1 MLLKSFRLS
10 RIAAC
15 AVVLAGCAS
24 DGVLNPATATRPSAD
39 FGPVSASGT
48 VAISQIYGGGGNS
61 GATLTHDF
69 IELYNSSTAD
79 VVLNGWSVQYA
90 SSAGT
95 SWQVTNLTGTIP
107 SGHYYLIE
115 EATGAGGTD
124 TLPTPDVIGSIAMS
138 ATGAK
143 VALVQSTTA
152 LSGSATGTGALT
164 GTCPADLTMIRDFVG
179 FGTSANCYEGTARAS
194 APSNT
199 VAIFRKNSG
208 SQDTDQNHD
217 DFQTGAPN
225 PHNSGVTPP
234 AAGVAASVTVS
245 PLTWSFRVG
254 DVKTFTA
261 TAKDANNVTI
271 TSTFVWSS
279 SNTAIATVDASTG
292 VVTAVSAGSATIT
305 ATAPSA
311 AYGTATA
318 SVTVGSV
325 SVQALDGS
333 LPVGFQSQ
341 LFVNSGSKDAEGND
355 VTSSSVTW
363 SSSNT
368 SVVSVD
374 ANTGVV
380 TAATAGTATITATAK
395 SDNTSSGSTTVTTVV
410 AVVGSS
416 ARIGH
421 NTDLGVPVDGNP
433 SDDIIIARRQYTISY
448 NPNRGDPNW
457 VSWNLDAT
465 HTGSA
470 PRCNCFTA
478 DTALT
483 RLGYTAYTTND
494 WINGGVWSRGH
505 MSPSADWAD
514 TPGDNAP
521 TYFLSNMLPQNQTM
535 NAGAW
540 GDLENYLRTQ
550 TVGNAEIYIVAG
562 GIFTKNRSGAGVD
575 GFGFMNSLGRIAVPD
590 SVWKIAVILP
600 DGQAVSSVSNTSAIR
615 VIAVNMPNAASA
627 SGTWEPYVTTVNAIQ
642 RSTGYSLLTML
653 PDSIAKIV
661 KANDRPPVPTITT
674 STPTVTAGQIASF
687 AATFT
692 DPDGRTDAPWAMT
705 WSWGDGT
712 SYKIN
717 SLAYPNGVTQYNK
730 THTYAVG
737 GNYTISYTVTD
748 KYGSSATSTVAVTVN
763 P

>member
-1 MLLKSFRLS
+1 MLLKSFRS
-10 RIAAC
+10 CRIAAC
-15 AVVLAGCAS
+15 SIVLAGCAS
-24 DGVLNPATATRPSAD
+24 DGVLNPATSPRPSAD
-39 FGPVSASGT
+39 FGPVSASGL

-61 GATLTHDF
+61 GATYKNDF
-69 IELYNSSTAD
+69 IELYNSSTND
-79 VVLNGWSVQYA
+79 VVLDGWSVQYA

-95 SWQVTNLTGTIP
+95 SWQVTNLTGTIQ
-107 SGHYYLIE
+107 SGHYYLIQ
-115 EATGAGGTD
+115 EAAGANGTD
-124 TLPTPDVIGSIAMS
+124 TLPTANAIGAIPMS

-152 LSGSATGTGALT
+152 LSGSASSTGTIT
-164 GTCPADLTMIRDFVG
+164 GTCPADLSTVRDFVG
-179 FGTSANCYEGTARAS
+179 FGTSANCHEGAANAP

-208 SQDTDQNHD
+208 SQDTNDNGS
-217 DFQTGAPN
+217 DFQTGAPS

-234 AAGVAASVTVS
+234 AAGIAASVTVS
-245 PLTWSFRVG
+245 PTTWSLKTG
-254 DVKTFTA
+254 DIKTFTA
-261 TAKDANNVTI
+261 TARDANNVTI
-271 TSTFVWSS
+271 SSTFVWSS
-279 SNTAIATVDASTG
+279 SNTAVATVDAATG
-292 VVTAVSAGSATIT
+292 VVTAKSAGSSTIT
-305 ATAPSA
+305 ATAPSG

-318 SVTVGSV
+318 NVTVGSV
-325 SVQALDGS
+325 TVQSLGGS

-341 LFVNSGSKDAEGND
+341 LFVASGSKDANGND

-368 SVVSVD
+368 NVVIVD
-374 ANTGVV
+374 ANTGVI
-380 TAATAGTATITATAK
+380 TAASAGSAIITATAK
-395 SDNTSSGSTTVTTVV
+395 SDNTSSGSTTVTTVI
-410 AVVGSS
+410 ATVGAN

-483 RLGYTAYTTND
+483 RLGFPAYDTND

-550 TVGNAEIYIVAG
+550 AVGNAEIYIVAG

-575 GFGFMNSLGRIAVPD
+575 GFGFMNSLGHIAVPD

-600 DGQAVSSVSNTSAIR
+600 DGRAVNSVSNTSDIR

-627 SGTWEPYVTTVNAIQ
+627 SGTWNPYVTTVNAIQ
-642 RSTGYSLLTML
+642 RSTGYSLLSML

-661 KANDRPPVPTITT
+661 KANDRPPVPTITA
-674 STPTVTAGQIASF
+674 STAGNVATFS
-687 AATFT
+687 ATFT

-705 WSWGDGT
+705 WDWGDGT

-717 SLAYPNGVTQYNK
+717 TLAYPNGVTQFSR
-730 THTYAVG
+730 THTYSASGSYTVG
-737 GNYTISYTVTD
+737 YTVTD
-748 KYGSSATSTVAVTVN
+748 KYGASATTTVAVTVN

>member
-1 MLLKSFRLS
+1 
-10 RIAAC
+10 
-15 AVVLAGCAS
+15 
-24 DGVLNPATATRPSAD
+24 
-39 FGPVSASGT
+39 
-48 VAISQIYGGGGNS
+48 
-61 GATLTHDF
+61 
-69 IELYNSSTAD
+69 
-79 VVLNGWSVQYA
+79 
-90 SSAGT
+90 
-95 SWQVTNLTGTIP
+95 
-107 SGHYYLIE
+107 
-115 EATGAGGTD
+115 
-124 TLPTPDVIGSIAMS
+124 MS

-152 LSGSATGTGALT
+152 LSGSASSTGTIT
-164 GTCPADLTMIRDFVG
+164 GTCPADLSTVRDFVG
-179 FGTSANCYEGTARAS
+179 FGTSANCHEGAANAP

-208 SQDTDQNHD
+208 SQDTNDNGS
-217 DFQTGAPN
+217 DFQTGAPS

-245 PLTWSFRVG
+245 PATWSLKTG
-254 DVKTFTA
+254 DLKTFTA
-261 TAKDANNVTI
+261 TARDANNVTI
-271 TSTFVWSS
+271 SSTFVWSS
-279 SNTAIATVDASTG
+279 SNTAVATVDAATG
-292 VVTAVSAGSATIT
+292 VVTAKSAGSSTIT
-305 ATAPSA
+305 ATAPSG

-318 SVTVGSV
+318 NVTVGSV
-325 SVQALDGS
+325 TVQSLGGS

-341 LFVNSGSKDAEGND
+341 LFVASGSKDANGND

-363 SSSNT
+363 SSSNNN
-368 SVVSVD
+368 VVVVN
-374 ANTGVV
+374 ANTGII
-380 TAATAGTATITATAK
+380 TAASAGSAIITATAK

-410 AVVGSS
+410 ATVGAD

-421 NTDLGVPVDGNP
+421 NTDLGVPADGNP

-457 VSWNLDAT
+457 VSWNLDAS
-465 HTGSA
+465 HTGGA

-483 RLGYTAYTTND
+483 RLGFPAYDTND

-550 TVGNAEIYIVAG
+550 AVGNAEIYIVAG

-575 GFGFMNSLGRIAVPD
+575 GFGFMNSIGHIAVPD

-600 DGQAVSSVSNTSAIR
+600 DGRAVNSVSNTSDIR

-627 SGTWEPYVTTVNAIQ
+627 SGTWNPYVTTVNAIQ
-642 RSTGYSLLTML
+642 RSTGYSLLSML

-661 KANDRPPVPTITT
+661 KANDRPPVPTITV
-674 STPTVTAGQIASF
+674 STTGNVASF
-687 AATFT
+687 SATFT

-705 WSWGDGT
+705 WNWGDGT

-717 SLAYPNGVTQYNK
+717 TLAYPNGVTQFSR
-730 THTYAVG
+730 THTYSAS
-737 GNYTISYTVTD
+737 GNYTASYTVTD
-748 KYGSSATSTVAVTVN
+748 KYGASATTTVAVTVN